1 VPRYALVGE
10 VTKILA
16 VLDILD
22 IFPFFP
28 RRSVFFE
35 ASQRKRTSSTAAAYI
50 FGTGGVP
57 FLILEVQQSNSLDAT
72 AGTLA
77 EHS

>member
-1 VPRYALVGE
+1 MPRYALVGE

-16 VLDILD
+16 VLD